1 MLIYEN
7 VLTVRDNFVLFYM
20 EDVQLY
26 SFNMKKHMKYKSKPF
41 QKEDLISTKTNNI
54 QGAAF
59 HLFLPLCAFR

>member
-7 VLTVRDNFVLFYM
+7 VLTVRDHLIF
-20 EDVQLY
+20 LY
-26 SFNMKKHMKYKSKPF
+26 GRCPILHEIQKSKTF
-41 QKEDLISTKTNNI
+41 HKEDFVSTKTNNI